1 MEMNL
6 EDQEININVQQ
17 LLSIEKIEQRS
28 SEWYLERDKRL
39 TASDVASVLD
49 ENPYKTKEK
58 LFLDK
63 LGIGSKFTGNFYTQH
78 GQDNEDIA
86 IEKYIALNPGIRV
99 FSFGLL
105 LHPDYKELG
114 GSPDGITSGGVLL
127 EIKVSFKLK
136 ITSVYLHNK
145 NDKMEYNHSS
155 LRK

>member
-1 MEMNL
+1 ME
-6 EDQEININVQQ
+6 
-17 LLSIEKIEQRS
+17 
-28 SEWYLERDKRL
+28 
-39 TASDVASVLD
+39 SDL
-49 ENPYKTKEK
+49 
-58 LFLDK
+58 
-63 LGIGSKFTGNFYTQH
+63 NFYTQH

-145 NDKMEYNHSS
+145 NDKTAYNHSIS
-155 LRK
+155 RK

>member
-1 MEMNL
+1 MDFQ
-6 EDQEININVQQ
+6 DQDINSNVQK

-28 SEWYLERDKRL
+28 SEWHRERDKRL

-63 LGIGSKFTGNFYTQH
+63 LGIGDKFTGNFYTQH

-86 IEKYIALNPGIRV
+86 IEKYISFNPGVQV

-105 LHPDYKELG
+105 LHPDYIELG
-114 GSPDGITSGGVLL
+114 GSPDGITNTGILL
-127 EIKVSFKLK
+127 EIKVNILQVS
-136 ITSVYLHNK
+136 ICII
-145 NDKMEYNHSS
+145 
-155 LRK
+155 